1 MERNQVPALAQ
12 VWRKRIN
19 SPVGAA
25 PPEVRRCGGVK
36 PPGHEVSR
44 RMATLRAAGQMS
56 APPSSSGSGGK
67 MEAVNTHPDVSVC
80 TYLFTHSH
88 RGLRTGAAF
97 IAQEVGD
104 TLAELPQFRPQ
115 QSTRLAWLLWVD
127 QAGAGRTI
135 GVTMK
140 KKKAFLHL
148 KWKLLKCLLYVI
160 FSPQFL
166 FLLSKTPDL

>member
-12 VWRKRIN
+12 VWRKGIN

-25 PPEVRRCGGVK
+25 PPEVRRCGAVK
-36 PPGHEVSR
+36 PPGHEGSR

-56 APPSSSGSGGK
+56 APPSSSGGK

-104 TLAELPQFRPQ
+104 TLAGPPQFRPQ
-115 QSTRLAWLLWVD
+115 QSTRLACLRSVD
-127 QAGAGRTI
+127 QAGASRTI
-135 GVTMK
+135 GVAMEK
-140 KKKAFLHL
+140 KRF
-148 KWKLLKCLLYVI
+148 CI
-160 FSPQFL
+160 
-166 FLLSKTPDL
+166 